1 MAEIKVPELAESIT
15 EGTVARWLK
24 VPGDTIHKGDYVV
37 ELETDKVNVE
47 IISEY
52 DGVLETVK
60 YLEGDTVKVGET
72 IATLIV
78 EGTVSAEKNKEKEDI
93 ASEDEQV
100 NTPSNTRII
109 ASPAARKIAR
119 EKGIDLNRVQTMDP
133 FGRVRS
139 QDLTENEVDTRNA
152 STKNAST
159 NRDEKAMKWL
169 NEPLQ
174 ENAIDRIKMTRRRR
188 TIASKLVE
196 VQKTA
201 AMLTTFNEIDMT
213 NVINLRK
220 RRSDHF
226 YQEHDVKLGFMSFF
240 TKATV
245 AALKRIPML
254 NAEIQDDEIVIKR
267 YYDIGIAVAA
277 NEGLVVPVVRNADCK
292 NFAEIEKD
300 IFELAEK
307 SRQNKLAIKELQG
320 GTFTITNGGVFGS
333 LLSTPILNGPQ
344 VGILGMHSIQW
355 RPVAIDEERIENR
368 PMMYVALSYDH
379 RIVDGKEAVIFL
391 KHIKTLIEDPESL
404 LFEI

>member
-1 MAEIKVPELAESIT
+1 MQKRI
-15 EGTVARWLK
+15 
-24 VPGDTIHKGDYVV
+24 
-37 ELETDKVNVE
+37 
-47 IISEY
+47 
-52 DGVLETVK
+52 
-60 YLEGDTVKVGET
+60 
-72 IATLIV
+72 
-78 EGTVSAEKNKEKEDI
+78 KEKEKI
-93 ASEDEQV
+93 ASEDEQI

-139 QDLTENEVDTRNA
+139 QDLSENEVDIRNA
-152 STKNAST
+152 STNP
-159 NRDEKAMKWL
+159 DEKAMKWL

-201 AMLTTFNEIDMT
+201 AILTTFNEIDMT
-213 NVINLRK
+213 NVINLRN

-277 NEGLVVPVVRNADCK
+277 NEGLVVPVIRNAD
-292 NFAEIEKD
+292 A
-300 IFELAEK
+300 
-307 SRQNKLAIKELQG
+307 QKLC
-320 GTFTITNGGVFGS
+320 
-333 LLSTPILNGPQ
+333 
-344 VGILGMHSIQW
+344 
-355 RPVAIDEERIENR
+355 
-368 PMMYVALSYDH
+368 
-379 RIVDGKEAVIFL
+379 
-391 KHIKTLIEDPESL
+391 
-404 LFEI
+404 

>member
-152 STKNAST
+152 ST

-213 NVINLRK
+213 NVVNLRK

-277 NEGLVVPVVRNADCK
+277 NEGLVVPVVRNADRK

-391 KHIKTLIEDPESL
+391 KHIKKLIEDPESL

>member
-78 EGTVSAEKNKEKEDI
+78 EGKASAEKIKEKEEI

-100 NTPSNTRII
+100 KRTLQVTQRII

-139 QDLTENEVDTRNA
+139 QDLSENEVDTRNA
-152 STKNAST
+152 ST
-159 NRDEKAMKWL
+159 NRDEKATKWL

-174 ENAIDRIKMTRRRR
+174 EKAIDRIKMTRRRR

-213 NVINLRK
+213 NVINLRN

-277 NEGLVVPVVRNADCK
+277 NEGLVVPVVRNADRK

-307 SRQNKLAIKELQG
+307 SRQNKLAIKDLQG

-344 VGILGMHSIQW
+344 VGILGMHSIQL

-391 KHIKTLIEDPESL
+391 KHIKKLIEDPESL
-404 LFEI
+404 LFET

>member
-1 MAEIKVPELAESIT
+1 
-15 EGTVARWLK
+15 
-24 VPGDTIHKGDYVV
+24 
-37 ELETDKVNVE
+37 
-47 IISEY
+47 
-52 DGVLETVK
+52 
-60 YLEGDTVKVGET
+60 
-72 IATLIV
+72 
-78 EGTVSAEKNKEKEDI
+78 
-93 ASEDEQV
+93 
-100 NTPSNTRII
+100 
-109 ASPAARKIAR
+109 
-119 EKGIDLNRVQTMDP
+119 MDP

-139 QDLTENEVDTRNA
+139 QDLSENEVDTRNA
-152 STKNAST
+152 ST
-159 NRDEKAMKWL
+159 NRDEKATKWL

-174 ENAIDRIKMTRRRR
+174 EKAIDRIKMTRRRR

-213 NVINLRK
+213 NVINLRN

-277 NEGLVVPVVRNADCK
+277 NEGLVVPVVRNAERK

-307 SRQNKLAIKELQG
+307 SRQNKLAIKDLQG

-344 VGILGMHSIQW
+344 VGILGMHSIQL

-391 KHIKTLIEDPESL
+391 KHIKKLIEDPESL
-404 LFEI
+404 LFET